1 MKYGVWHVVDSG
13 VETFAYGTVADWE
26 QYCNFRDDW
35 ADGEDVYKVSEHDT
49 LEQAQAGAVSHG
61 NLPFHLACHAS
72 VVYAVEFTGNAPR
85 GAEYTLDDMVN
96 AGATLRAYTVREV

>member
-1 MKYGVWHVVDSG
+1 MEYGVWHVVDSD
-13 VETFAYGTVADWE
+13 VETYAYGTVAEWE

-61 NLPFHLACHAS
+61 KCARSLVDLFC
-72 VVYAVEFTGNAPR
+72 AVIKRSF
-85 GAEYTLDDMVN
+85 
-96 AGATLRAYTVREV
+96 